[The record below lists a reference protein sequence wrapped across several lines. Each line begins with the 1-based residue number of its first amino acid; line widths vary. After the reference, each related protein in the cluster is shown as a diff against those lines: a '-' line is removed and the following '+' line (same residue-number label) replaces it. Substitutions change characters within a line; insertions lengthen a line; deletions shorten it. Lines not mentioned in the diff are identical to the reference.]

1 MRLLI
6 ALIFTG
12 LSACAATND
21 AAFCGPDFSRE
32 IAGLRSGLER
42 HPETHD
48 DVGNPGTNIVKSQE
62 SVCQ

>member
-1 MRLLI
+1 MRLMI
-6 ALIFTG
+6 ALIFIG
-12 LSACAATND
+12 LSGCAVND

-32 IAGLRSGLER
+32 IAGLRSGLEN